1 MLPQDRVQD
10 FSKMDPQQLLR
21 STLSAVGGQ
30 ESVSQLD
37 ELIETRQKQRS
48 IGTKLT
54 SNTQLL
60 QEQIRLNE
68 RLKLQIDAMQQR
80 KEIEQKIELCEK
92 KKLWLEYQD
101 LREKVI
107 EYTNDK
113 KEAVKLVNSH
123 KSKVEP
129 LEKIMEMAKRS
140 ISQLEQQKLAASR
153 ETLKIKDKVKET
165 LESIKTQQYRIKE
178 IESSLQE
185 KIERHRNR
193 QREIDEA
200 KAKLDKLV
208 TDKNKLVETV
218 GDETKVKLDLDELK
232 NPLRN
237 TNLAI
242 DRLKKN
248 KGEVQYDLETN
259 VSPQIRLYQNKIRQ
273 LQDVGEKRLAVLR
286 ESSEDAYK
294 AVMWLRRNRDMFE
307 EEVYEPMVLEINFTD
322 QKFARYLENTVANRD
337 LLAFTFTNSRDM
349 NLFMRTVRSELKL
362 KRVNAVCSSQGGSM
376 QPPKSIDQLSYLGF
390 YTYLVDTITAPDPI
404 LRYLC
409 KQYNIHRIPIGNE
422 HTYNNS
428 GKVPPNITYFFTE
441 NHRFVVR
448 VSSYSGV
455 KSSSTIEIQP
465 AKLMTNSMDVE
476 KLNSFNTQL
485 ARFEQ
490 TATEHAA
497 KLKEFDKKIAL
508 LEQDYNAFVLKRK
521 KIMDGVEK
529 VKTITTQIRLQQS
542 SIRGLQSEPA
552 LDIEEERGRA
562 KRKHKDSVLKQCR
575 LHGELKDL
583 VAKLHRADVSMF
595 QMKLELSRNA
605 IVQQESELREL
616 KHELRNTQATLENIE
631 NLLTRAK
638 STAKEKLLE
647 AKQSCNNK
655 LPQDP
660 SFPYKEEFEALPT
673 TMAALME
680 HSGELQTRIH
690 CMDKGDDQVIKEYE
704 EREKTISK
712 LKADVNNSSSVNK
725 QMEDKMIQLREA
737 WLPPLEELLQGIGV
751 TFGDMF
757 AKMGCAGEVKLDKG
771 GSDEDYDKYG
781 IAILVR
787 FRDNELLQQLTR
799 HTQSGGER
807 ALTTAI
813 YLMSLQL
820 RVTSPFRCVDEIN
833 QGMDPINERKMF
845 QLLVKVTTD
854 CDNGQ
859 YFLLTPKLLSK
870 LDYNP
875 KIMVHTIQNGRTI
888 MNYKKWKLHKFLES
902 AQNYTP

>member
-1 MLPQDRVQD
+1 MSKVINTEGYKPGSIYRVALENFVTYRQVELFPGRSLNLIIGPNGTGKSTFVCAIVLGLCGKTSVIGRAKKISEYVRSGCQQASIEIELYREAGKRNVIITRTFNLECASTWSIDHKSVREKQVQELITGMNIEVDNLCQMLPQDRVQD

-37 ELIETRQKQRS
+37 ELIETRQKQRN

-113 KEAVKLVNSH
+113 KEGVKLVNSH

-129 LEKIMEMAKRS
+129 LEKVMEMAKRS

-200 KAKLDKLV
+200 KVKLDKLV

-294 AVMWLRRNRDMFE
+294 AVTWLRQNRDMFE
-307 EEVYEPMVLEINFTD
+307 DEVYEPMVLEINFTD

-362 KRVNAVCSSQGGSM
+362 KRVNAVCSSQGGTM

-552 LDIEEERGRA
+552 LDIEDERGRA
-562 KRKHKDSVLKQCR
+562 ARKHKDSVQKQCR

-616 KHELRNTQATLENIE
+616 KHELRNTQVNNISIPSTDRKTCTTSQSLPSRTLGAKYVASKNDNNIGV
-631 NLLTRAK
+631 
-638 STAKEKLLE
+638 
-647 AKQSCNNK
+647 
-655 LPQDP
+655 
-660 SFPYKEEFEALPT
+660 LPT
-673 TMAALME
+673 IKTLIMFPATSE
-680 HSGELQTRIH
+680 IH
-690 CMDKGDDQVIKEYE
+690 VM
-704 EREKTISK
+704 R
-712 LKADVNNSSSVNK
+712 
-725 QMEDKMIQLREA
+725 
-737 WLPPLEELLQGIGV
+737 
-751 TFGDMF
+751 
-757 AKMGCAGEVKLDKG
+757 
-771 GSDEDYDKYG
+771 
-781 IAILVR
+781 
-787 FRDNELLQQLTR
+787 
-799 HTQSGGER
+799 
-807 ALTTAI
+807 
-813 YLMSLQL
+813 
-820 RVTSPFRCVDEIN
+820 
-833 QGMDPINERKMF
+833 
-845 QLLVKVTTD
+845 
-854 CDNGQ
+854 
-859 YFLLTPKLLSK
+859 
-870 LDYNP
+870 
-875 KIMVHTIQNGRTI
+875 
-888 MNYKKWKLHKFLES
+888 
-902 AQNYTP
+902 